1 VLVLIWAASLFLT
14 AGCGQKII
22 NKSIEKIPGDS
33 ELIQI
38 TRDLYAVIDG
48 SGFAN
53 SGFYLNPK
61 GNLLIDSRFLQKQI
75 NQNLSWIKKYQKN
88 PNLNVLFTSSEGP
101 FVRGAQFIP
110 SANFYAQTYLL
121 YDLNFFTPNQIETL
135 IGKMD
140 LSQEVPLI
148 PTLASL
154 KIKTFNDRFYLDRKK
169 KIVALYPGEAKN
181 KPNTYLLF
189 KKSGVLFTGSLFSNG
204 VIPDITGA
212 SLNAWIAVT
221 KKMIETKPKVIV
233 PGYGNIAKLEDL
245 KKFNVYLLKLNEIS
259 AGIQQGMTLPAL
271 KNQVLFDEFV
281 TWNAF
286 EKQHAANLDYLAKKP
301 EPLKET
307 TPTAAPAAVDITPE
321 NEQPKTI
328 QNQ

>member
-1 VLVLIWAASLFLT
+1 MNLDQKVKCPECYFIFKNDSSRKYINCPECKAELNQKDLIVITDENAPAAPQSIFAKALENIKKNNASKVLVLIWAASLFLT

-121 YDLNFFTPNQIETL
+121 YDLNFYTPIH
-135 IGKMD
+135 K
-140 LSQEVPLI
+140 
-148 PTLASL
+148 
-154 KIKTFNDRFYLDRKK
+154 F
-169 KIVALYPGEAKN
+169 KN
-181 KPNTYLLF
+181 LF
-189 KKSGVLFTGSLFSNG
+189 
-204 VIPDITGA
+204 
-212 SLNAWIAVT
+212 
-221 KKMIETKPKVIV
+221 
-233 PGYGNIAKLEDL
+233 
-245 KKFNVYLLKLNEIS
+245 
-259 AGIQQGMTLPAL
+259 
-271 KNQVLFDEFV
+271 
-281 TWNAF
+281 
-286 EKQHAANLDYLAKKP
+286 
-301 EPLKET
+301 
-307 TPTAAPAAVDITPE
+307 
-321 NEQPKTI
+321 
-328 QNQ
+328 